1 MNTACSN
8 TASRSKRFY
17 RTTTS
22 PARVKPASYL
32 SGSIK
37 RRRRTKA
44 DMAKIREAIIRVVE
58 AEHPMNVRSVFY
70 QLSSRLKLI
79 NKTEAEYSQ
88 TVGRLLIEL
97 RLNGT
102 IPFNHIA
109 DNTRWVRKPTT
120 YDSYAEALQDTA
132 RFYRQSVWTNQKHY
146 CEVWLEK
153 EGLASVLYPVTSLY
167 DVPLMA
173 TKGYSSISFLHSAAE
188 TIEAQRKPAF
198 LYYLGDY
205 DPSGLDI
212 TKNVERRLRE
222 FAPQAEIHFE
232 RIAVTPQQIEQ
243 WELPTRPTKA
253 SDTRARGFQGNSV
266 EVDAIPPTQLRELV
280 QAAIEQHINADQL
293 AMIKVIE
300 EEGRNTLKAIWR
312 GAT

>member
-1 MNTACSN
+1 MSLLLPL
-8 TASRSKRFY
+8 
-17 RTTTS
+17 TS
-22 PARVKPASYL
+22 ATSTERAATLIKPASYL
-32 SGSIK
+32 SCSIK
-37 RRRRTKA
+37 RRRRSKA
-44 DMAKIREAIIRVVE
+44 AMATIRKAIIGVV
-58 AEHPMNVRSVFY
+58 AAQHPMNVRSVFY
-70 QLSSRLKLI
+70 QLSNLKLI
-79 NKTEAEYSQ
+79 SKTEAECSQ

-97 RLNGT
+97 RLDGT
-102 IPFNHIA
+102 IPFSHIA

-120 YDSYAEALQDTA
+120 YDSYSEALEDTA
-132 RFYRQSVWTNQKHY
+132 KFYRQSVWTNQKDY
-146 CEVWLEK
+146 VEVWLEK
-153 EGLASVLYPVTSLY
+153 EGLASVLFPVTSLY

-188 TIEAQRKPAF
+188 TITAQRKPAF
-198 LYYLGDY
+198 LYYLGDW

-232 RIAVTPQQIEQ
+232 RIAVTKRQIEE

-253 SDTRARGFQGNSV
+253 SDSRARGFQGNSV
-266 EVDAIPPTQLRELV
+266 EVDAIPPTRLRELV
-280 QAAIEQHINADQL
+280 QGAIEQHINADQL

-312 GAT
+312 KAA